1 MFKRT
6 LGIRLTPP
14 AKLMLPGIAVALALA
29 GCSNGNNS
37 NFPGSTDPGDPV
49 DPVEPTLEDRAHYIL
64 PPGNYGG
71 LPTTQNSRDQL
82 PLYDGLTP
90 LRGNITDADI
100 ENLFLPANFQPIGE
114 TTEEATGRPGT
125 TILYDEFGIAHIT
138 GQTRDDLSFGAG
150 WVTARDRGLLVSLG
164 RGPSRVAVADV
175 PGINAF
181 GLVTS
186 GQTFIPSAATE
197 QLVTDQVELI
207 KEVYGEEG
215 EQIIADAQ
223 AYADGYNAF
232 IESQGA
238 NPDPVTVNDV
248 IATTAF
254 IGSIFGAGGGG
265 EASNAEFLATLIDG
279 LGDGP
284 GQQAWEDVM
293 LFNDPEATTTIS
305 ARFDYGVMTGGP
317 VTGSAVI
324 DAGSIISLDPR
335 APVVTSEPSFVIP
348 SDSSFGSGSSSGSI
362 STSYTLAVTVLQ
374 SVQDQLGL
382 TSPLTASASSVS
394 SVQAVV
400 AAENAVLVPA
410 AEAPIKRRASNFLVV
425 GGPQSVNDTNLAV
438 MGPQLGYYYPEI
450 VMQIHLS
457 APGIE
462 AQGAAVPGL
471 AMYLLLGRTTD
482 YAWSLTSASHDVRDV
497 FAEQLCNPDES
508 PATRDSNHYL
518 YNGECIA
525 FEMFDAGTL
534 NGTPLRYPVSVHG
547 PMIGTATSNGTPIAL
562 TRKRSTFGRD
572 GLNLAALKAM
582 TEGEGNTPEKFW
594 ESANKFGFTFN
605 WAYMSRD
612 NIAFFSSGY
621 LPVRAPGLDRRL
633 PTWGTGEYEWEGF
646 LTQAQ
651 HPHAAEGPEGRLLNW
666 NNQSAP
672 GFMHGDDEPY
682 GSVHRVELFD
692 QFPDKVDL
700 AGVVGV
706 MNRSATEDVLS
717 PVWPAVS
724 EVLRGSEPPT
734 ALAGQVIDILDAWV
748 ASDAP
753 RLDAD
758 DDGLYDEAGP
768 TIMDALFGPLAAEVM
783 RPVFGSNIS
792 ALNRIVR
799 LNSTEGASLVDKDLR
814 TLLGKPV
821 EGPFN
826 LSYCGA
832 GDLETCR
839 DSLWQVVDDVSQ
851 ELAIERG
858 ADPTAWLREGAR
870 SSFAPGLIP
879 DTFRATNRPT
889 FQQVLEFVPTAN
901 GG

>member
-1 MFKRT
+1 MPDTHPFNRKFAART
-6 LGIRLTPP
+6 LLVSALVSALFLT
-14 AKLMLPGIAVALALA
+14 
-29 GCSNGNNS
+29 GCSNGSNS
-37 NFPGSTDPGDPV
+37 SGAPGEPV
-49 DPVEPTLEDRAHYIL
+49 DPPPPPPPPPPPVLLDRAHYIL
-64 PPGNYGG
+64 PPGNFGG
-71 LPTTQNSRDQL
+71 FPNTTPNSFDQL

-90 LRGNITDADI
+90 LRGAVTDADI
-100 ENLFLPANFQPIGE
+100 ESLFLPEDFKPIGE
-114 TTEEATGRPGT
+114 TREEATGRPGT

-150 WVTARDRGLLVSLG
+150 WVTARDRSLLVSLG
-164 RGPSRVAVADV
+164 RGPARVAVADV

-186 GQTFIPSAATE
+186 AQEFIPSAATE

-207 KEVYGEEG
+207 KQVYGEVG

-223 AYADGYNAF
+223 AYVDGYNAYLD
-232 IESQGA
+232 SQGD
-238 NPDPVTVNDV
+238 NPNPFTVNDV
-248 IATTAF
+248 VATAAF

-265 EASNAEFLATLIDG
+265 EASNAEFLSTLIDT

-293 LFNDPEATTTIS
+293 VFNDPEAPTTIDD
-305 ARFDYGVMTGGP
+305 RFEYGPMTGGA

-324 DAGSIISLDPR
+324 DPGSIISLDPR
-335 APVVTSEPSFVIP
+335 APVMPIVFDTSIPLAEEPSPLQLAAYFSATVAQG
-348 SDSSFGSGSSSGSI
+348 FGAGDG
-362 STSYTLAVTVLQ
+362 
-374 SVQDQLGL
+374 
-382 TSPLTASASSVS
+382 
-394 SVQAVV
+394 
-400 AAENAVLVPA
+400 VLVPA
-410 AEAPIKRRASNFLVV
+410 ADAPIRRRASNFLIVDSTK
-425 GGPQSVNDTNLAV
+425 SVNDTNMAV

-482 YAWSLTSASHDVRDV
+482 YAWSLTSASQDVRDV
-497 FAEQLCNPDES
+497 FVEELCTTDES
-508 PATRDSNHYL
+508 EPTRDSDHYIFE
-518 YNGECIA
+518 GECIP
-525 FEMFDAGTL
+525 FEIFNAGTL
-534 NGTPLRYPVSVHG
+534 NGVPLIYPQSVHG
-547 PMIGTATSNGTPIAL
+547 PMIGTATSNGMPVAL

-582 TEGEGNTPEKFW
+582 TEGEASTPEKFW

-605 WAYMSRD
+605 WGYMSRS
-612 NIAFFSSGY
+612 NIAYFASGY

-633 PTWGTGEYEWEGF
+633 PTWGTGDYEWQGF
-646 LTQAQ
+646 LSQAE
-651 HPHAAEGPEGRLLNW
+651 HPHAADGPSGRLLNW

-682 GSVHRVELFD
+682 GSIHRVQLFD

-717 PVWPAVS
+717 PAWPAVS
-724 EVLRGSEPPT
+724 EVLRGSEAPT
-734 ALAGQVIDILDAWV
+734 PLAAEVVDILDAWV
-748 ASDAP
+748 EMDAP

-758 DDGLYDEAGP
+758 EDGYFDEAGA
-768 TIMDALFGPLAAEVM
+768 TIMDALFKPLAQEVM
-783 RPVFGSNIS
+783 RPVFGSALS
-792 ALNRIVR
+792 ALDREVGLSSSI
-799 LNSTEGASLVDKDLR
+799 GASLVDKDLR

-821 EGPFN
+821 EGPYN
-826 LSYCGA
+826 LSYCGG

-839 DSLWQVVDDVSQ
+839 ESLWQVVDMVAQD
-851 ELAIERG
+851 LAADRG
-858 ADPTAWLREGAR
+858 DDPTTWLREGSR
-870 SSFAPGLIP
+870 QGFAPGLIP
-879 DTFRATNRPT
+879 NTFRSTNRPT
-889 FQQVLEFVPTAN
+889 FQQVLEFIPSADAE
-901 GG
+901 